1 MAISI
6 ADKLAALRKARKT
19 AKDGES
25 DEVQEVQNDG
35 FWFVHD
41 DVFIAHLRNA
51 GRDDIEFLMNRPVG
65 ERVAI
70 LQAIE
75 LNNNIVMKFLDYD
88 N

>member
-6 ADKLAALRKARKT
+6 TDKLAALRKARKT
-19 AKDGES
+19 AKDGDS

-51 GRDDIEFLMNRPVG
+51 GRHDIEFLMNRPVG

-70 LQAIE
+70 LQAVE
-75 LNNNIVMKFLDYD
+75 LNPTVQMRFLDYD